1 MSATIRQY
9 RSAENGQ
16 DLGQGAWRTVARILN
31 RLSNLKVE
39 KAKRPGL
46 YSDGGGLYLR
56 VAEGGSKQWVF
67 RYATNGR
74 LRDMGIGPVHTLS
87 LAAAREKARQAR
99 ELRLDGI
106 DPIDSKRA
114 RMAALRA
121 ADAKAM
127 TFKQCADAFIASHE
141 AGWGNAKHRQQWA
154 NTLAQHVHPVIGGLP
169 VHAIDTALVMKVLG
183 PLWKT
188 IPETASRVRGRIES
202 VLAWATVSGF
212 RVGPNPAQW
221 RNHLDQLLPATSK
234 IRKVEHLLAL
244 PYSEIGGF
252 VARLRQESSIA
263 ARALEFLILTAGRLG
278 EVLGMTWD
286 EVDLGKQM
294 WIIPAARMKAKRQ
307 HRVPL
312 SDAAVALLKRMH
324 NIRRGGLV
332 FPGRLGGRPLGPIT
346 VLSMAKK
353 IGNAET
359 NVHGLRSTFRDWAA
373 ECTSFPSEVA
383 EMALAHAIPDA
394 VEAAYRRGDL
404 FDKRRKLMDAW
415 AAYCAKVE
423 TDAGKVVALARGRTP
438 R

>member
-1 MSATIRQY
+1 M
-9 RSAENGQ
+9 
-16 DLGQGAWRTVARILN
+16 ARILN

-39 KAKRPGL
+39 RAKRPGL

-74 LRDMGIGPVHTLS
+74 LRDMGIGPVHTLR

-141 AGWGNAKHRQQWA
+141 AGWGNAKHRQQWT
-154 NTLAQHVHPVIGGLP
+154 NTLAQHVHPVIGDLP
-169 VHAIDTALVMKVLG
+169 VHAIDTALVMKVIG

-188 IPETASRVRGRIES
+188 IPATASRVRGRIES
-202 VLAWATVSGF
+202 VLAWATVSGY

-221 RNHLDQLLPATSK
+221 RNHLDQLLPATSR
-234 IRKVEHLLAL
+234 IRKVEHHLAL
-244 PYSEIGGF
+244 PYREIGAF
-252 VARLRQESSIA
+252 VATLRQESSTA
-263 ARALEFLILTAGRLG
+263 ARALEFLILTTARLG
-278 EVLGMTWD
+278 EVLGMTWN
-286 EVDLGKQM
+286 EVDFANRV
-294 WIIPAARMKAKRQ
+294 WTVPAARMKAKEQ

-312 SDAAVALLKRMH
+312 SDAAVAVLKRAH
-324 NIRRGGLV
+324 NIRQGQFV
-332 FPGRLGGRPLGPIT
+332 FSGRFGDRPLGAIT

-353 IGNAET
+353 VGNADT
-359 NVHGLRSTFRDWAA
+359 NVHGFRSTFRDWAA
-373 ECTSFPSEVA
+373 EETATPNHVV
-383 EMALAHAIPDA
+383 EMALAHAIPNA

-404 FDKRRKLMDAW
+404 FEKRRRLMEAW
-415 AAYCAKVE
+415 AEFCAKPSGG
-423 TDAGKVVALARGRTP
+423 GKVVGIGDRRV
-438 R
+438 